1 MGGLQVEARS
11 TSNKEQYTLAGTLL
25 GPDVF
30 DAVRISRKLHSFR
43 FVIEGGGDV

>member
-1 MGGLQVEARS
+1 MEVRS
-11 TSNKEQYTLAGTLL
+11 TWSQEQYTLAGTLL